1 MSTRLRFVQGWLGL
15 LLAGLGLA
23 ATAQTPVAPVYQDS
37 RYTGGTH
44 KTGPQP
50 GNRVA
55 LDLPAPMPLTP
66 APRVDTASLYV
77 RLDLGENYAYGDVD
91 FKATVKF
98 SLAAEGT
105 STVSLCGGCGFT
117 LTAKKPEALY
127 FRDIKAQVG
136 GDRIALVVDSVKVT
150 VNHVNATVKAR
161 LESKIRSELRVGL
174 DYRIGYG
181 INVRNVNLAAGNVVV
196 RGKVATFHWN
206 KTFAPNHEFQLVRL
220 HNKLDPNGA
229 GVDPVLK
236 EKLLSGEAIV
246 SGVDWSKA
254 LSLET
259 GGSNNSLKL
268 TLAEGSGY
276 YAWRVRPVGTWAE
289 GGIASGA
296 NHGAWSGGALA
307 VPAAIN
313 TRSTPNTLP
322 NDEFGKPLAAFY
334 FTDPDEK
341 INNLYS
347 RTFTEGNRV
356 SEKITYATELQ
367 QVKQTQTYLPSQKAG
382 VTTQTVYDHSN
393 RPALT
398 TLPVP
403 TRDSLGLGGYK
414 QKFVKPAGRPDTSRA
429 YHAGDF
435 DGDANFRKPAPVKG
449 NGTPFSYYTGKNN
462 VPDAEG
468 YPFSRNLYYH
478 DGTDRVKEQSGVG
491 RTHMIGDSTG
501 MGKTVKTYFGT
512 ASQLELV
519 RLFGDEAPNG
529 KSVLKTITVD
539 QNNTATVN
547 YTSKEGK
554 VIATSMAFH
563 QPDKLLAVS
572 DDNAGTTITDQVTD
586 NTTAGGAIVSSKRVA
601 FIGRTPLDITYQ
613 MDTCNSTLQ
622 DCNRI
627 KADCRYE
634 LRVLVQKIDG
644 EKFSTR
650 STDSNYVAI
659 GTTASLKGW
668 TLLAGG
674 TILIS
679 TDTTVSCSNRAGLTF
694 NRLTLPQ
701 GTYVV
706 EKQLIPRGGAV
717 VVEAAGEKIDAQ
729 IKPLSNMIKAW
740 LDEVTCDKA
749 IDGFYAKLRKLEFR
763 IDSVKAICRGNA
775 SRCGAAFKGLDN
787 LYASQGLAVDSV
799 FFNADHDVAVFPRSG
814 PAQQVTLTSTCC
826 GNLVIPIDYTP
837 AFAFDQVALRERAG
851 VPNPG
856 GVANYYT
863 VNPFL
868 FTDSTKTEFF
878 PDFEGYAFNYFWDCT
893 PTGPA
898 LTAAL
903 AGLGAVPPSIYQG
916 DVSMYNGD
924 TTLTATQKS
933 ALLAEARNKIK
944 FIYHK
949 ILNPYMSGWGTP
961 GTFNLM
967 AHHMLTDQYPCDG
980 TSADPPAP
988 GVDPCTGTSTTVCT
1002 TVNGK
1007 KHCVQYNAGDLFN
1020 CWVAQLG
1027 YLKDNLGLCPN
1038 PTDAS
1043 FAGEDQT
1050 EPPYRVSD
1058 GIDSENK
1065 GDGGKHD
1072 DHVDSGMKG
1081 GFITKWFA
1089 KRKVKKLSKRLRT
1102 MQGAP
1107 DPDGE
1112 GGDISDAEK
1121 IAANFKY
1128 HLVKEFLDCTGYRF
1142 AKVLTNAPAG
1152 EAAPLAG
1159 DVEPG
1164 FSYVVPAAPLTGAV
1178 TYKGQD
1184 RGYRPHAGWQATA
1197 SGDPENLFPAVKDPV
1212 YAFKYFQYK
1221 DGSRPEVE
1229 IATCYRDPNRCY
1241 VNGVEVPCCPGV
1253 PDELCNFCGIG
1264 KVKCQV
1270 TKKDWNCG
1278 QRFTFFELLRN
1289 MKDSERINW
1298 SDDGLVCDDYLAPG
1312 YVEAGTFYTWEN
1324 GQTYTGA
1331 AYETLKNNNFVVN
1344 GQRLK
1349 SKVEVDLAG
1358 LNRGLAGDCE
1368 GKRATYRQTLIDTFK
1383 AKGYVLADCKAS
1395 ATDNIVPWADV
1406 DTLVNVLVRECRQ
1419 RGLVTTFACLGDSCR
1434 DIYAPSTI
1442 VGHVDTNGVRINY
1455 NRLEYGVESVGN
1467 ATCGTTLLH
1476 YRPVMGDTLLTAG
1489 ADTLKAPSSYGSG
1502 SITIRD
1508 CNGSTFTYCEWTKR
1522 REVSEMALKIDIPPY
1537 QDPTYKTLCQTN
1549 PGPGCPP
1556 ATAGNPEVH
1565 DHLAPGEANPGAYVP
1580 KKLSAPVGVTV
1591 KMSKSNGVT
1600 VNSGQ

>member
-1 MSTRLRFVQGWLGL
+1 MSRCLRFVQGWLGL
-15 LLAGLGLA
+15 LLAGLGPG
-23 ATAQTPVAPVYQDS
+23 ATAQTPVYQDS
-37 RYTGGTH
+37 RYTGQTH
-44 KTGPQP
+44 KNDLQP
-50 GNRVA
+50 AARVT
-55 LDLPAPMPLTP
+55 LDLPAAIPLTP
-66 APRVDTASLYV
+66 APRVDSASLYV

-91 FKATVKF
+91 FRATVKF
-98 SLAAEGT
+98 SLSAEGT

-117 LTAKKPEALY
+117 LSNKKPEGLY
-127 FRDIKAQVG
+127 FRDFKPQVG
-136 GDRIALVVDSVKVT
+136 GDRIALVVDSIKVA
-150 VNHVNATVKAR
+150 VNHADATVKAR
-161 LESKIRSELRVGL
+161 LESAVRRDLRIGL
-174 DYRIGYG
+174 EYRIAYG
-181 INVRNVNLAAGNVVV
+181 IDVRNVNLAAGNVVV

-229 GVDPVLK
+229 GVDPALK

-259 GGSNNSLKL
+259 AGSANSLKL

-289 GGIASGA
+289 GGIAAGA
-296 NHGAWSGGALA
+296 NHGAWSGGGLA
-307 VPAAIN
+307 VPATIN
-313 TRSTPNTLP
+313 TRGTPAGVP
-322 NDEFGKPLAAFY
+322 NDEFGKPLSVFY
-334 FTDPDEK
+334 FTDPDEGL
-341 INNLYS
+341 NNIYS

-356 SEKITYATELQ
+356 SEKITYATGLQ
-367 QVKQTQTYLPSQKAG
+367 QVKQTQTFLPSQQAG
-382 VTTQTVYDHSN
+382 VTAQTVYDHSN

-414 QKFVKPAGRPDTSRA
+414 QQFVKPAVPAGRPDTGRA

-435 DGDANFRKPAPVKG
+435 DGDGNFRKPAPVQGKG
-449 NGTPFSYYTGKNN
+449 TGFSYYTGKNN

-468 YPFSRNLYYH
+468 YPFSRNLYYN
-478 DGTDRVKEQSGVG
+478 DGTNRVREQSGVG
-491 RTHMIGDSTG
+491 RTHTIGDSTG
-501 MGKTVKTYFGT
+501 MGKTVKTYFAT
-512 ASQLELV
+512 ASQMELV

-554 VIATSMAFH
+554 VIATSMAFG
-563 QPDKLLAVS
+563 QQGNLLPVS
-572 DDNAGTTITDQVTD
+572 DADADAGITITDQVTD
-586 NTTAGGAIVSSKRVA
+586 NATAGGAIVSSKRVA
-601 FIGRTPLDITYQ
+601 FMDRTPLDITYK
-613 MDTCNSTLQ
+613 MDTCNATLQ
-622 DCNRI
+622 DCNRME
-627 KADCRYE
+627 ADCRYE

-644 EKFSTR
+644 EQFSTLAG
-650 STDSNYVAI
+650 NANHVAI
-659 GTTASLKGW
+659 GSTAGLKGW
-668 TLLAGG
+668 TLLTDG
-674 TILIS
+674 TTLIS

-694 NRLTLPQ
+694 NKLTLPP

-706 EKQLIPRGGAV
+706 EKQLVPRGGSV
-717 VVEAAGEKIDAQ
+717 VVKAAGEKVDAQ
-729 IKPLSNMIKAW
+729 IKPLASMIKSW

-749 IDGFYAKLRKLEFR
+749 IDAFYAKLRKLEFR
-763 IDSVKAICRGNA
+763 IDSVKAICKSNA
-775 SRCGAAFKGLDN
+775 SRCSAAFAGLDN
-787 LYASQGLAVDSV
+787 LYQSQGLAVDSA
-799 FFNADHDVAVFPRSG
+799 FFNADHDVAVFPRTG

-837 AFAFDQVALRERAG
+837 AFAFDQAALRERAG

-856 GVANYYT
+856 SVANYYT

-868 FTDSTKTEFF
+868 FADSTKTEFF

-898 LTAAL
+898 LTAAVS
-903 AGLGAVPPSIYQG
+903 GLGPIPESIYRG

-924 TTLTATQKS
+924 TTLTAARKGE
-933 ALLAEARNKIK
+933 LLEVSRNKVR
-944 FIYHK
+944 FIYHT
-949 ILNPYMSGWGTP
+949 ILKPYMSGWATP

-967 AHHMLTDQYPCDG
+967 AHHMLTDKYPCDG
-980 TSADPPAP
+980 TAADPPTP
-988 GVDPCTGTSTTVCT
+988 GTDPCTGTSTTVCT
-1002 TVNGK
+1002 TINGK
-1007 KHCVQYNAGDLFN
+1007 RHCVQYNAGDLFN

-1027 YLKDNLGLCPN
+1027 YLRDNLGLCPN

-1081 GFITKWFA
+1081 GFITKWIA

-1112 GGDISDAEK
+1112 GGDVTDAEK

-1142 AKVLTNAPAG
+1142 AKVLTDAPAG

-1164 FSYVVPAAPLTGAV
+1164 LDYQVPAAALSDPA
-1178 TYKGQD
+1178 TYQGRD
-1184 RGYRPHAGWQATA
+1184 RGYRPHRGWQATA
-1197 SGDPENLFPAVKDPV
+1197 SGDSENLFPAAKDPV
-1212 YAFKYFQYK
+1212 YAFKYYQYK

-1241 VNGVEVPCCPGV
+1241 VNGQEVPCCPGL

-1270 TKKDWNCG
+1270 TKRTGTAASGSPSSNC
-1278 QRFTFFELLRN
+1278 
-1289 MKDSERINW
+1289 
-1298 SDDGLVCDDYLAPG
+1298 
-1312 YVEAGTFYTWEN
+1312 
-1324 GQTYTGA
+1324 
-1331 AYETLKNNNFVVN
+1331 
-1344 GQRLK
+1344 
-1349 SKVEVDLAG
+1349 
-1358 LNRGLAGDCE
+1358 
-1368 GKRATYRQTLIDTFK
+1368 
-1383 AKGYVLADCKAS
+1383 S
-1395 ATDNIVPWADV
+1395 AT
-1406 DTLVNVLVRECRQ
+1406 
-1419 RGLVTTFACLGDSCR
+1419 
-1434 DIYAPSTI
+1434 
-1442 VGHVDTNGVRINY
+1442 
-1455 NRLEYGVESVGN
+1455 
-1467 ATCGTTLLH
+1467 
-1476 YRPVMGDTLLTAG
+1476 
-1489 ADTLKAPSSYGSG
+1489 
-1502 SITIRD
+1502 
-1508 CNGSTFTYCEWTKR
+1508 
-1522 REVSEMALKIDIPPY
+1522 
-1537 QDPTYKTLCQTN
+1537 
-1549 PGPGCPP
+1549 
-1556 ATAGNPEVH
+1556 
-1565 DHLAPGEANPGAYVP
+1565 
-1580 KKLSAPVGVTV
+1580 
-1591 KMSKSNGVT
+1591 
-1600 VNSGQ
+1600 